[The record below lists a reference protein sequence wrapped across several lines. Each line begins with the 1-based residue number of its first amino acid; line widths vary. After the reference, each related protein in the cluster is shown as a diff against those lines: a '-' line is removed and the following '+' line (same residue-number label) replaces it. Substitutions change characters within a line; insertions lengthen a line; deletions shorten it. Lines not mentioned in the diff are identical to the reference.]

1 MIIINTPHTHLTLIH
16 YRGASLSF
24 LSQYP
29 GEDETL
35 IPPMSYLEVT
45 GEPVTME
52 TDKGIV
58 TCYPARI
65 NCNLKSQTMEQIEA
79 RRKTDL
85 VAQEPYLKDEFE
97 RDFTPVQE
105 ALVAHRITYDV
116 SYYMKSTAQ
125 AELTKMWQEFKAHGP
140 LWYNRD
146 GNYVNALSRAFNFK
160 HDWLSRMTRLTFSVD
175 PGSTRPVLFTAVEA
189 QAVAVIKALLLVEG
203 AAKDVV
209 DVEDKGTSITQF
221 AAREGYADALEALV
235 GAGAD
240 LQMARHDGAT
250 ALGLVVGSKH
260 TEVMRYILERRG
272 VKLVNE
278 DALGRIVVDD
288 GLGRMSMNDAL
299 GMMSMNELEQM
310 LATAFMSPSKL
321 DDWLSHGASP
331 SGLKGEI
338 GALLSSPGLAEAVK
352 TRLSNTRAFIDRHNT
367 LLVHDATPT
376 LPHAVWQLAAQEP
389 DAVFGTYSEVYTAVA
404 EVTSAPHLI
413 EWLNKPQALHP
424 CQLTIEAKDSVAVM
438 SVAYSNCGS
447 KLARA
452 EGMHVVVC
460 DAMTGFELHRLTGHT
475 ET

>member
-1 MIIINTPHTHLTLIH
+1 M
-16 YRGASLSF
+16 G
-24 LSQYP
+24 
-29 GEDETL
+29 
-35 IPPMSYLEVT
+35 
-45 GEPVTME
+45 
-52 TDKGIV
+52 
-58 TCYPARI
+58 
-65 NCNLKSQTMEQIEA
+65 
-79 RRKTDL
+79 
-85 VAQEPYLKDEFE
+85 
-97 RDFTPVQE
+97 
-105 ALVAHRITYDV
+105 
-116 SYYMKSTAQ
+116 
-125 AELTKMWQEFKAHGP
+125 
-140 LWYNRD
+140 
-146 GNYVNALSRAFNFK
+146 
-160 HDWLSRMTRLTFSVD
+160 D
-175 PGSTRPVLFTAVEA
+175 PGSTRPVLFTAVEV

-209 DVEDKGTSITQF
+209 DFEDKGTSITQF
-221 AAREGYADALEALV
+221 AAREGYAVALEALV

-272 VKLVNE
+272 VKLVNDD
-278 DALGRIVVDD
+278 DALGRIV
-288 GLGRMSMNDAL
+288 MNDAL

-352 TRLSNTRAFIDRHNT
+352 MRLSNTRAFIDRHNT
-367 LLVHDATPT
+367 LLVHDATPM

-424 CQLTIEAKDSVAVM
+424 CQLTIEAKDSGQVV

-475 ET
+475 ENVLSVAWSPTNPI

>member
-1 MIIINTPHTHLTLIH
+1 
-16 YRGASLSF
+16 
-24 LSQYP
+24 
-29 GEDETL
+29 
-35 IPPMSYLEVT
+35 
-45 GEPVTME
+45 
-52 TDKGIV
+52 
-58 TCYPARI
+58 
-65 NCNLKSQTMEQIEA
+65 
-79 RRKTDL
+79 
-85 VAQEPYLKDEFE
+85 
-97 RDFTPVQE
+97 
-105 ALVAHRITYDV
+105 
-116 SYYMKSTAQ
+116 
-125 AELTKMWQEFKAHGP
+125 
-140 LWYNRD
+140 
-146 GNYVNALSRAFNFK
+146 
-160 HDWLSRMTRLTFSVD
+160 MTRFTFEVEPS
-175 PGSTRPVLFTAVEA
+175 STRPALFAAVEV
-189 QAVAVIKALLLVEG
+189 QAVAVIKALFLVEG

-221 AAREGYADALEALV
+221 AAREGYAVALEALV

-250 ALGLVVGSKH
+250 ALGLALVSKH

-278 DALGRIVVDD
+278 DALGRIAVED
-288 GLGRMSMNDAL
+288 GLGSM
-299 GMMSMNELEQM
+299 GMNELEQM

-424 CQLTIEAKDSVAVM
+424 CQLTIEAKDSVPVV

-475 ET
+475 EDVLGVAFNPTNSNLLASCSKDRSIKIWNLTTGKCESTLTGHSDE